1 MNRVQSCPRVR
12 KVMNYLLQQT
22 QKETGTTWVGLSVIH
37 LGDRDVPNA
46 LLFIDKYTQIPR
58 FLTPLVQFLQDLP
71 ELCVNDE
78 RIHNY
83 ITEQFGSSHK
93 LKLTVLADYFKHG
106 FDGSGD
112 DGGSCMYVYIYIYI
126 YISLLLSFF
135 SGRRRIQTLLLC
147 WFVCVCVCVLTHAFV
162 SCLFLIYI

>member
-126 YISLLLSFF
+126 YPYYSLFF
-135 SGRRRIQTLLLC
+135 RRKENSNLVVL
-147 WFVCVCVCVLTHAFV
+147 VMCVCSDPYFFLFFV
-162 SCLFLIYI
+162 FFI